1 MGPHATEGPHH
12 SRQKSV
18 FREGRNGV
26 PMGSHYTG
34 IDGTSRS
41 SPISAHRTG
50 IDDQSTTGT
59 TPEDVAALYAW
70 ANLRGAKYR
79 DYSASR
85 REHRAQVRY
94 RAAKAMLDRELKA
107 QNDAEASAEEAER
120 EAHDAEARALSGTP
134 SEPQQSRFA
143 ALRAAEAAALKA
155 ASDRVEAAR
164 RAEAAAHA
172 TVLALREERELVDA
186 KASATQQALIYTES
200 EALRR
205 QLAGP
210 QPRALGAT
218 PDTVEP
224 PSISSAPVEPVA
236 AAQPE
241 PHEPHAR
248 AKAGGWQPLSETIL
262 GPEEDWRVAPPTPDS
277 IPLTEQSR
285 PAWLA
290 VPGPPADLPSDTEWP
305 AAEQPVLT
313 TASDEVVPDEL
324 MTGPVQEDTNDEA
337 ASDEVA
343 NAEMSASES
352 EAGVPPSS
360 ESLPRWL
367 ALREVLER
375 SAHNIVAAA
384 PLAPSEIRTP
394 LLAVFS
400 IAGGVGATSL
410 VAALGRSLSAEG
422 EKVALIDTTSQGLL
436 PFYFGGKELRPGLI
450 RTWSPPEDAGEPI
463 SISLHDAT
471 QMNGDEDAQQRLI
484 QQIFLSGIG
493 NERML
498 VDLTAPSTWLLRKLA
513 SLGPAVL
520 VPLVPSMDSVI
531 RLESTERLFR
541 ELSRGHA
548 HQLLPYYVLNHFD
561 VMQPLHQDVR
571 SALRRRLGE
580 RLLQIAIG
588 NSPAVA
594 EALADGMTVL
604 DYAPVASVAQDYR
617 NLAGWL
623 KSVSPPRSAEAANK
637 RWGQP

>member
-1 MGPHATEGPHH
+1 
-12 SRQKSV
+12 
-18 FREGRNGV
+18 
-26 PMGSHYTG
+26 MGSQYTG
-34 IDGTSRS
+34 IDGTSRNSPMS
-41 SPISAHRTG
+41 SHRTG
-50 IDDQSTTGT
+50 IDDQSTTDT

-94 RAAKAMLDRELKA
+94 RAAKALLDRELKA
-107 QNDAEASAEEAER
+107 QSEAEASAETAER
-120 EAHDAEARALSGTP
+120 EAHEAEARALSGTS

-200 EALRR
+200 EVLRR

-210 QPRALGAT
+210 QPRALGASL
-218 PDTVEP
+218 DAVELP
-224 PSISSAPVEPVA
+224 FIKPAPVEPIA
-236 AAQPE
+236 APE
-241 PHEPHAR
+241 PEPQEGPAR
-248 AKAGGWQPLSETIL
+248 AKTGGWQPLSETIL
-262 GPEEDWRVAPPTPDS
+262 GPEEDWRVVPAAADTMPPT
-277 IPLTEQSR
+277 EQAR

-290 VPGPPADLPSDTEWP
+290 VPEGPADL
-305 AAEQPVLT
+305 
-313 TASDEVVPDEL
+313 VPE
-324 MTGPVQEDTNDEA
+324 GE
-337 ASDEVA
+337 A
-343 NAEMSASES
+343 NAEDESQVTSESDKTLPDEFATGAPQLDASDAIAKDES
-352 EAGVPPSS
+352 EAAAVPQPD

-375 SAHNIVAAA
+375 TSQNAVTAA
-384 PLAPSEIRTP
+384 PLETPEIRTP
-394 LLAVFS
+394 VLAVFS

-410 VAALGRSLSAEG
+410 VAALGRALSAEG
-422 EKVALIDTTSQGLL
+422 EKVALIDTTSQALL
-436 PFYFGGKELRPGLI
+436 PFYFGGKELRAGLI
-450 RTWSPPEDAGEPI
+450 RTWSPPEDTGEPI
-463 SISLHDAT
+463 SLSLHDAT
-471 QMNGDEDAQQRLI
+471 QMNGNEEAQQDLI
-484 QQIFLSGIG
+484 QQVCSSGIG
-493 NERML
+493 AERML
-498 VDLTAPSTWLLRKLA
+498 IDLSPSSTWLLRKLA

-548 HQLLPYYVLNHFD
+548 HQLLPYYVLNHFNAL
-561 VMQPLHQDVR
+561 QPLHQDVR

-594 EALADGMTVL
+594 EAVAEGMTVL
-604 DYAPVASVAQDYR
+604 DYTPAAGVAQDYR

-623 KSVSPPRSAEAANK
+623 KGVSPPRSAEAANT